1 MDFGER
7 SARRVVEFRI
17 LGPLEVRGEAFR
29 AGPKPRALLVSLLL
43 ARGLPVTTERLV
55 DAVWGE
61 RPPASAAHG
70 LQVYVSELR
79 KAGLEIE
86 RHGDGYRLLPD
97 RLDAAE
103 FEGLLETASGHRG
116 SGRHE
121 EALASL
127 EEALALWRGPALG
140 GLEDGA
146 AGAERDRLEELR
158 VAALEDRA
166 DSALAL
172 GRAPDLPEL
181 ERLAAEHPLR
191 ERLRGLLMLGFYRAG
206 RQADALE
213 AYAGIRQA
221 LDELGLEPAAELRAL
236 QGAILRQDR
245 ALDVEPASVHARRH
259 LPAPATPFVGRRAE
273 VDAVAGLLRG
283 DTRLVTLT
291 GPGGAGKTRVALR
304 AAHELAGAF
313 ADGVWFVG
321 LAALVDPALV
331 RPAIAQTLGFAEET
345 LDEELRGRELLLL
358 LDNFEQL
365 LDAAPA
371 VAELLQA
378 APRLRVLTTSRARL
392 RLYGEH
398 ELEIPPLQAA
408 EAEELFVGRARA
420 TGRALP
426 PGPLVAEICRRLD
439 GLPLAIELVAARTAE
454 LTPAELMSSLDDRL
468 ELASKGARDLPE
480 RQRTL
485 RAAIGWSHDLLD
497 VSEQRLFSHLG
508 VFAGGFTG
516 DAVRAVCGEEA
527 ADQLAGLAE
536 ASLVRRADDGRHRM
550 LQTIREY
557 AVERLAELGE
567 ADEMRR
573 RHAEYFRDLGDEL
586 VTALPTEA
594 VDEVYATF
602 EREHDNYRA
611 ALAFAGEADS
621 IELRFRLAAAVSQFW
636 LVRGHLAEGRA
647 WLEETLA
654 PAAAQEMPPLLR
666 AQILRK
672 LATLEWRQGD
682 FDIAGERAEKA
693 LPLLAGEV
701 DENER
706 YRLLILLGCIEYSRR
721 NREASRDW
729 WEQSA
734 ALARTLQNEA
744 HLALALSNLGV
755 VAAELKDFE
764 GGVSIYEESIES
776 ARRADHRE
784 YLAGALLG
792 LGDMYL
798 RLGRYE
804 AGRTQLAESMELYRR
819 LGFHDK
825 LASCCVWLAPAP
837 EHDGDLAF
845 AVRLL
850 GAAAGIRRQTGAS
863 VDWQEQEFLDELVER
878 LRPALGEA
886 AYDGAFAAGEAA
898 PDAVVQEVL
907 MSAAAVAAPV
917 TGHEVDPRG

>member
-1 MDFGER
+1 M
-7 SARRVVEFRI
+7 EFRI
-17 LGPLEVRGEAFR
+17 LGPLEVGGEPFR
-29 AGPKPRALLVSLLL
+29 SGPKPRALLVSLLL
-43 ARGLPVTTERLV
+43 ARGSPVSNERLIEG
-55 DAVWGE
+55 VWGE
-61 RPPASAAHG
+61 RPPASAAHA

-86 RHGDGYRLLPD
+86 RNGEGYRLRSD
-97 RLDAAE
+97 WLDAAE
-103 FEGLLETASGHRG
+103 FERLLETATAHRG

-121 EALASL
+121 QALAL
-127 EEALALWRGPALG
+127 LDEAIALWRGPALV

-146 AGAERDRLEELR
+146 VAETERDRLEELR

-166 DSALAL
+166 ESALAL
-172 GRAPDLPEL
+172 GRIPDLAEL
-181 ERLAAEHPLR
+181 ERLATEHPLR
-191 ERLRGLLMLGFYRAG
+191 ERLRGLLMLGLYRAG
-206 RQADALE
+206 RQAEALD
-213 AYAGIRQA
+213 AYAQIRNA
-221 LDELGLEPAAELRAL
+221 LDELGLEPAADLRAL
-236 QGAILRQDR
+236 QGAILRQDA
-245 ALDVEPASVHARRH
+245 ALDVEPESVRQRRH

-273 VDAVAGLLRG
+273 VDAITALLRG

-291 GPGGAGKTRVALR
+291 GPGGAGKTRVGLR
-304 AAHELAGAF
+304 AAHELADAF

-331 RPAIAQTLGFAEET
+331 RPAIAQAVGLAEET
-345 LDEELRGRELLLL
+345 LDEELRDRELLLF

-365 LDAAPA
+365 LDAAPF

-398 ELEIPPLQAA
+398 ELDIPPLPAA
-408 EAEELFVGRARA
+408 DAEELFIGRARA

-454 LTPAELMSSLDDRL
+454 LTLPELMSSLDDRL

-497 VSEQRLFSHLG
+497 ASERRLFAQLG
-508 VFAGGFTG
+508 AFAGGFTR
-516 DAVRAVCGEEA
+516 DAVVAVCGEDA
-527 ADQLAGLAE
+527 AEQLSGLAE
-536 ASLVRRADDGRHRM
+536 ASLVRRADDGRYRM
-550 LQTIREY
+550 LETIREY
-557 AVERLAELGE
+557 AVERLVESGEPEDVRRRHADYIRELGE
-567 ADEMRR
+567 A
-573 RHAEYFRDLGDEL
+573 L
-586 VTALPTEA
+586 VIALPTEA
-594 VDEVYATF
+594 VDAVYATF
-602 EREHDNYRA
+602 EREHDNFRA
-611 ALAFAGEADS
+611 ALAFAGDTGS
-621 IELRFRLAAAVSQFW
+621 TELRFRLAAAVSQFW

-654 PAAAQEMPPLLR
+654 PAPARQMPPLLR

-682 FDIAGERAEKA
+682 FDIAGERAEAA
-693 LPLLAGEV
+693 LPLLAEEV

-721 NREASRDW
+721 NREGAREW

-734 ALARTLQNEA
+734 ELARTLGNEA

-755 VAAELKDFE
+755 VAAELRDFE
-764 GGVSIYEESIES
+764 GGVAIYEESVET

-792 LGDMYL
+792 LGDMNL
-798 RLGRYE
+798 RLGRFE
-804 AGRTQLAESMELYRR
+804 AGRAQLAEAMELYTR

-837 EHDGDLAF
+837 EHDGDLAL

-878 LRPALGEA
+878 LRPALGDA
-886 AYDGAFAAGEAA
+886 AYDDAFAAGEAA

-907 MSAAAVAAPV
+907 TSAAAVGAPV
-917 TGHEVDPRG
+917 ARQGVDPGG

>member
-1 MDFGER
+1 M
-7 SARRVVEFRI
+7 EFRI
-17 LGPLEVRGEAFR
+17 LGPLEVGGEPFR
-29 AGPKPRALLVSLLL
+29 SGPKPRALLVSLLL
-43 ARGLPVTTERLV
+43 ARGSPVSNERLIEG
-55 DAVWGE
+55 VWGE
-61 RPPASAAHG
+61 RPPASAAHA

-79 KAGLEIE
+79 KAGLAIE
-86 RHGDGYRLLPD
+86 RHGDGYRLGLD
-97 RLDAAE
+97 RLDAVE
-103 FEGLLETASGHRG
+103 FERLVEAARPHRG

-121 EALASL
+121 QALASL
-127 EEALALWRGPALG
+127 DEALGLWRGPAFAG
-140 GLEDGA
+140 VEDGA
-146 AGAERDRLEELR
+146 DVTVERERLEELR
-158 VAALEDRA
+158 IAALEDRA
-166 DSALAL
+166 ESSLAL
-172 GRAPDLPEL
+172 GRTPDLPEL
-181 ERLAAEHPLR
+181 ERLVTEHPLR
-191 ERLRGLLMLGFYRAG
+191 ERLRGLLMLGLYRAG
-206 RQADALE
+206 RQAEALD
-213 AYAGIRQA
+213 AYAEIRHA

-236 QGAILRQDR
+236 QGAILRQDT
-245 ALDVEPASVHARRH
+245 ALEVESDSVRQRRH
-259 LPAPATPFVGRRAE
+259 LPAPATPFVGRRTE
-273 VDAVAGLLRG
+273 VDAVTALLRG

-304 AAHELAGAF
+304 AAHELADAF

-331 RPAIAQTLGFAEET
+331 RPAIAQTVGLAEET
-345 LDEELRGRELLLL
+345 LEEELRGREVLLL

-365 LDAAPA
+365 LDAAPS

-398 ELEIPPLQAA
+398 ELDIPPLPAA
-408 EAEELFVGRARA
+408 DAEELFAGRARA

-454 LTPAELMSSLDDRL
+454 LTLPELMSSLDDGL

-485 RAAIGWSHDLLD
+485 RAAIGWSHDLL
-497 VSEQRLFSHLG
+497 EAPERLLFAHLG
-508 VFAGGFTG
+508 AFAGGFTR
-516 DAVRAVCGEEA
+516 DAVEAVCGEDA
-527 ADQLAGLAE
+527 AEQLAGLAE
-536 ASLVRRADDGRHRM
+536 ASLVRRSDDGRYRM
-550 LQTIREY
+550 LATIREF
-557 AVERLAELGE
+557 AVERLVESGE
-567 ADEMRR
+567 AEDARR
-573 RHAEYFRDLGDEL
+573 RHAEYFRELGEEL
-586 VTALPTEA
+586 VIALPTDA

-611 ALAFAGEADS
+611 ALAFAAETGS
-621 IELRFRLAAAVSQFW
+621 TELRFRLAGAISQFW

-647 WLEETLA
+647 WLAETLA
-654 PAAAQEMPPLLR
+654 PASAREMPPLLR
-666 AQILRK
+666 AQVLRK

-682 FDIAGERAEKA
+682 FDVAGERAEEA
-693 LPLLAGEV
+693 LPLVAGTV

-706 YRLLILLGCIEYSRR
+706 YRLLILLGCIEFSRR
-721 NREASRDW
+721 NREGARVW

-734 ALARTLQNEA
+734 ALARTLENDA

-755 VAAELKDFE
+755 VAAELEDFE
-764 GGVSIYEESIES
+764 GGVAIYEESVET

-792 LGDMYL
+792 LGDMNL
-798 RLGRYE
+798 RLGRFDD
-804 AGRTQLAESMELYRR
+804 GRAQLAEAMELYTR

-837 EHDGDLAF
+837 EHEGDLTL

-863 VDWQEQEFLDELVER
+863 VDWQEQEFLDELVEG
-878 LRPALGEA
+878 LRPALGDA
-886 AYDGAFAAGEAA
+886 AYDEAFAAGEAA

-907 MSAAAVAAPV
+907 TSAAAVRAPV
-917 TGHEVDPRG
+917 ARQGVDPGG